1 MTRLARRVFP
11 GLPHHVTQRG
21 NRREAIFFE
30 DGDHEI
36 YLDLLAEQTRK
47 AGVEVWACCLM
58 PDHVH
63 LFMTPATPQKRGQ
76 RRRKGVRVINCP
88 ASAGR
93 LVLQKHSRKARRCP
107 AKPASSLKATR
118 TISSSAVTT
127 GR

>member
-76 RRRKGVRVINCP
+76 RRRKGDRGRDAHYWAPP
-88 ASAGR
+88 AQNRTSGI
-93 LVLQKHSRKARRCP
+93 P
-107 AKPASSLKATR
+107 AYGSHLGCLTAKR
-118 TISSSAVTT
+118 WF
-127 GR
+127 GHG